1 MTAVSPWQAPA
12 TPEQPRSSE
21 TVLMRQILAAL
32 SQTFHPAGI
41 FWRVNVGR
49 ATDRHGNVIRFGL
62 PGQADLAGCI
72 AGLHIEI
79 EVKALTGRQ
88 TAQQRNWQAAV
99 ERAGDLYVL
108 ARSVEAAVMA
118 VRAALDARVK

>member
-1 MTAVSPWQAPA
+1 MTAAEPWQAA
-12 TPEQPRSSE
+12 EQPRSSE

-32 SQTFHPAGI
+32 SQTFHPAGV

-62 PGQADLAGCI
+62 PGQADI
-72 AGLHIEI
+72 AGVIGGRHVEI

-88 TAQQRNWQAAV
+88 SQPQRNWQAAV
-99 ERAGDLYVL
+99 ERAGGTYIL
-108 ARSVEAAVMA
+108 ARSVEDAIRG
-118 VRAALDARVK
+118 VRAAVAMGAA